1 MKACVIQPPYS
12 NDTAFCDEYFAYKL
26 RQLDSLDETV
36 DLIVLPEYSDVP
48 CATKGIEDTLFFH
61 NKYID
66 VLLEKCVETA
76 QRCHAMVFVNALSK
90 EPTGY
95 RNTTYCY
102 DRSGNLTGKY
112 FKKHLPPLELNVL
125 KLDSAYTFE
134 YSEPYVLEMEGIRF
148 GFLTCYDFY
157 FYESFPAIARQDV
170 DIIIG
175 CSLQRSDTH
184 EAIETMCRFLAYN
197 TNAYVLRSSVSF
209 SEDSNI
215 CGASM
220 IVNPKGLVMA
230 NMKGRFGTAF
240 AEFDP
245 HDKYFKPAGFGNPD
259 AAHYQ
264 YIEFGR
270 KPWQYRHG
278 GSGIMCEDAYLPYPR
293 ICAHRGFNKIA
304 PENSMAALGMAIGMG
319 AEEIEFDLRVTAD
332 GEIVVNHD
340 STLDRCSN
348 GTGKLKDH
356 TFAELRQ
363 LDFGS
368 WFGPEYAGIQIPTF
382 EEVLKKFACHTIM
395 NIHINTTDL
404 KAIEKIVALVRKYDC
419 VKHSYFMV
427 SEDDSIRY
435 IQSLGKDLR
444 ICVGHDS
451 AQPWSIVDRAIA
463 LGCYKVQFFM
473 KYVNQEMIDKA
484 HAHGILCNMFYADDP
499 EQAKNYLDMG
509 IDTILTNRYQ
519 VIQQILKK

>member
-12 NDTAFCDEYFAYKL
+12 RDTAFSDEYFAYKL
-26 RQLDSLDETV
+26 RELAACDETV
-36 DLIVLPEYSDVP
+36 DIIVLPEYSDVP
-48 CATKGIEDTLFFH
+48 CATSTLEETLYYH
-61 NKYID
+61 DKYIGT
-66 VLLEKCVETA
+66 LLDACVDA
-76 QRCHAMVFVNALSK
+76 ARRCNAMVFVNALSL

-102 DRSGNLTGKY
+102 DRQGNLAGKY

-125 KLDSAYTFE
+125 KLDSDYTFE
-134 YSEPYVLEMEGIRF
+134 PSEPYVLEMEGIRF

-157 FYESFPAIARQDV
+157 FYEAFANIAQQDV

-184 EAIETMCRFLAYN
+184 EAIEIMCRFLAYN

-209 SEDSNI
+209 SEDSKI

-220 IVNPKGLVMA
+220 IVNPRGQLLA
-230 NMKGRFGTAF
+230 NMGSRFGSAF

-245 HDKYFKPAGFGNPD
+245 QDKYFKPAGYGNPD

-270 KPWQYRHG
+270 KPWQYRPG
-278 GSGIMCEDAYLPYPR
+278 GTAIVPDDTRLPYPR
-293 ICAHRGFNKIA
+293 VCAHRGFNSVA
-304 PENSMAALGMAIGMG
+304 PENSMVAFGAAVALGAD
-319 AEEIEFDLRVTAD
+319 EIEFDLRVTAD
-332 GEIVVNHD
+332 GQIVVNHD
-340 STLDRCSN
+340 PTLDRCSN
-348 GTGKLKDH
+348 GTGKLSDH
-356 TFAELRQ
+356 TLAQLRE

-368 WFGPEYAGIQIPTF
+368 WYGAEFAGIQIPTF
-382 EEVLKKFACHTIM
+382 EDVLKKYACHVVM
-395 NIHINTTDL
+395 NVHINTEDQS
-404 KAIEKIVALVRKYDC
+404 AIQKIISLVRKYDC
-419 VKHSYFMV
+419 VKYCYFMV
-427 SEDDSIRY
+427 SDDESIRC

-463 LGCYKVQFFM
+463 LGAYKVQFFM

-484 HAHGILCNMFYADDP
+484 HEHGILCNMFYSDDP
-499 EQAKNYLDMG
+499 EQAENFLSMG

-519 VIQQILKK
+519 IISQVVKK

>member
-1 MKACVIQPPYS
+1 M
-12 NDTAFCDEYFAYKL
+12 
-26 RQLDSLDETV
+26 
-36 DLIVLPEYSDVP
+36 
-48 CATKGIEDTLFFH
+48 
-61 NKYID
+61 
-66 VLLEKCVETA
+66 
-76 QRCHAMVFVNALSK
+76 
-90 EPTGY
+90 
-95 RNTTYCY
+95 
-102 DRSGNLTGKY
+102 
-112 FKKHLPPLELNVL
+112 L
-125 KLDSAYTFE
+125 KLLMNTASA
-134 YSEPYVLEMEGIRF
+134 
-148 GFLTCYDFY
+148 
-157 FYESFPAIARQDV
+157 
-170 DIIIG
+170 
-175 CSLQRSDTH
+175 
-184 EAIETMCRFLAYN
+184 
-197 TNAYVLRSSVSF
+197 
-209 SEDSNI
+209 
-215 CGASM
+215 
-220 IVNPKGLVMA
+220 
-230 NMKGRFGTAF
+230 
-240 AEFDP
+240 
-245 HDKYFKPAGFGNPD
+245 
-259 AAHYQ
+259 
-264 YIEFGR
+264 
-270 KPWQYRHG
+270 
-278 GSGIMCEDAYLPYPR
+278 
-293 ICAHRGFNKIA
+293 
-304 PENSMAALGMAIGMG
+304 GMAIGMG

-368 WFGPEYAGIQIPTF
+368 WFDSEYAGIQIPTF
-382 EEVLKKFACHTIM
+382 EEVLKKFACRTIM

-427 SEDDSIRY
+427 SEDDSIRF

-499 EQAKNYLDMG
+499 EQAKNHLDMG

-519 VIQQILKK
+519 IIQQILKK

>member
-12 NDTAFCDEYFAYKL
+12 NDVAFCDEYFAYKL
-26 RQLDSLDETV
+26 QQLDALDEST
-36 DLIVLPEYSDVP
+36 DIIVLPEYSDVP
-48 CATKGIEDTLFFH
+48 CATKDLEQTLYYH
-61 NKYID
+61 DKYID
-66 VLLEKCVETA
+66 ILLAKCVETA
-76 QRCHAMVFVNALSK
+76 KRCNAMVFVNGLSK

-102 DRSGNLTGKY
+102 DRKGNLTGKY

-125 KLDSAYTFE
+125 KLDSDYTFA

-157 FYESFPAIARQDV
+157 FYEAFPNIARQNV

-209 SEDSNI
+209 AEDSNI

-220 IVNPKGLVMA
+220 IVNPKGLVMT
-230 NMKGRFGTAF
+230 NMKGKFGAAF

-245 HDKYFKPAGFGNPD
+245 SDKYYKPAGFGNPD

-270 KPWQYRHG
+270 KPWQYRQA
-278 GSGIMCEDAYLPYPR
+278 GSGIICEDAYLPYPR
-293 ICAHRGFNKIA
+293 VCAHRGFNTVA
-304 PENSMAALGMAIGMG
+304 PENSMAAFGTAVGMG
-319 AEEIEFDLRVTAD
+319 ADEIEFDLRVTAD
-332 GEIVVNHD
+332 GHIVVNHD
-340 STLDRCSN
+340 SSLDRCSN
-348 GTGKLKDH
+348 GTGKLINY
-356 TFAELRQ
+356 TLEELRQ

-368 WFGPEYAGIQIPTF
+368 WFGEEYAGIQIPTF
-382 EEVLKKFACHTIM
+382 EEVLQRFTGRTIM
-395 NIHINTTDL
+395 NIHINTKDL
-404 KAIEKIVALVRKYDC
+404 KAIAKIVDLVRRYDC

-427 SEDDSIRY
+427 SEDDSIRF

-444 ICVGHDS
+444 ICVGHDFDR
-451 AQPWSIVDRAIA
+451 PWSIVDRAIE
-463 LGCYKVQFFM
+463 LGAYKVQFFM
-473 KYVNQEMIDKA
+473 EYVSKEMIDKA
-484 HAHGILCNMFYADDP
+484 HAHGILCNMFYSDDP
-499 EQAKNYLDMG
+499 LQTQDYLDMG
-509 IDTILTNRYQ
+509 IDTILTNRYN
-519 VIQQILKK
+519 VISKIVK